1 MNLGDLRKWALR
13 ENMPLDEEQFLELM
27 VLYRTNKQT
36 AAEHQKAAAAAAKAT
51 AAKARLD
58 AAGAKAAQIKSQA
71 ADKGVSVAQAETLV
85 KEGAWTF
92 DHLTAFLTSKGYGG
106 DAIDAITTLL
116 HNQMGKT
123 AVTSSQAGAVRA
135 AAKSKGLSLAEME
148 KAVVE
153 GIITLDD
160 LQRYLLSNGFD
171 QADTDIILHLTQDAI
186 DRAKVKATTR
196 TAAHAGA
203 AAKEISLAELE
214 RAARLGLTTV
224 ENYAAA
230 LQAAGYDA
238 ASVALLVGMLNQ
250 QIAADKATA
259 AKRAGAL
266 QAGTSVGITLQQ
278 LEAEVIHGIRPIA
291 DYTAELATMGYSADD
306 QQQLTAL
313 LQAKIDQAKATAAKR
328 AQASAQLADR
338 GISLAQAERAVRLNV
353 VPITTYTAMLQAA
366 GYSAQATDTLAKSLL
381 AEVAK
386 TAKAQTA
393 ATTAGARLASKGI
406 SLPELERAVIAG
418 IRPIS
423 EYTDTLIQN
432 GYTAAAA
439 DTLTELLQLKIDQA
453 AYAQQRHADAEGAA
467 AQRGLN
473 LAQEEAAVIA
483 GDASM
488 ENFDAFLTSLGYDP
502 IDRGILKSLLSA
514 KVAAA
519 ANKAAAASA
528 KAGGASQQPA
538 A

>member
-1 MNLGDLRKWALR
+1 
-13 ENMPLDEEQFLELM
+13 MPLDKEQFLELM
-27 VLYRTNKQT
+27 VLNRTHKQT

-58 AAGAKAAQIKSQA
+58 AAAAKAAQIKAQA

-266 QAGTSVGITLQQ
+266 QAGTS
-278 LEAEVIHGIRPIA
+278 
-291 DYTAELATMGYSADD
+291 
-306 QQQLTAL
+306 
-313 LQAKIDQAKATAAKR
+313 
-328 AQASAQLADR
+328 
-338 GISLAQAERAVRLNV
+338 
-353 VPITTYTAMLQAA
+353 
-366 GYSAQATDTLAKSLL
+366 
-381 AEVAK
+381 
-386 TAKAQTA
+386 
-393 ATTAGARLASKGI
+393 
-406 SLPELERAVIAG
+406 
-418 IRPIS
+418 
-423 EYTDTLIQN
+423 
-432 GYTAAAA
+432 
-439 DTLTELLQLKIDQA
+439 
-453 AYAQQRHADAEGAA
+453 
-467 AQRGLN
+467 
-473 LAQEEAAVIA
+473 
-483 GDASM
+483 
-488 ENFDAFLTSLGYDP
+488 
-502 IDRGILKSLLSA
+502 
-514 KVAAA
+514 
-519 ANKAAAASA
+519 
-528 KAGGASQQPA
+528 
-538 A
+538 